1 LVSYAT
7 VITLIL
13 DAIVIRYIV
22 YTLHVVMVNGIPCTC
37 IRQSFTC
44 THITE
49 VIEYDTQTY
58 MLLIDY
64 DRVEKL
70 PIRSVN

>member
-1 LVSYAT
+1 
-7 VITLIL
+7 
-13 DAIVIRYIV
+13 
-22 YTLHVVMVNGIPCTC
+22 MVNGIPCTC

-49 VIEYDTQTY
+49 VIEYDKQTY